1 MSERHQGAPVRPNEE
16 ARWLA
21 LWNLGLLVGL
31 VGLPAML
38 GFFAGGSIEAAS
50 KSPALPWR
58 VVFLAL
64 GVLVGAFAAW
74 RTLMPR
80 RSRENE

>member
-1 MSERHQGAPVRPNEE
+1 LSASEEP
-16 ARWLA
+16 RWLM

-38 GFFAGGSIEAAS
+38 GFFAGGSIEASAKAS
-50 KSPALPWR
+50 TLPWR
-58 VVFLAL
+58 LVFSGL

-74 RTLMPR
+74 RTLMPK
-80 RSRENE
+80 RSREGE